1 MSDIKGWVHS
11 VETFGTL
18 DGRGIRYVLFL
29 SGCSLGCAFCHNP
42 DTWKRGGR
50 EMSVAEVLADYQRYR
65 PFYDASNGGIT
76 VSGGEPMEQA
86 AFVGALFAACQAA
99 GIHTTLDTSGNWTAG
114 AAQAVLPYTDAVL
127 FSLKGAR
134 EETYRSLTK
143 GGDYQATLLHLK
155 EAVLAS
161 DVTLRFVVIPG
172 LTDGEVE
179 SEMLAKIVL
188 ALPRPVAVQLLP
200 YHTMG
205 VEKWRI
211 LGMDYPLE
219 GILPASK
226 EIVSQVA
233 LRLSKRGV
241 ALST

>member
-1 MSDIKGWVHS
+1 
-11 VETFGTL
+11 
-18 DGRGIRYVLFL
+18 
-29 SGCSLGCAFCHNP
+29 
-42 DTWKRGGR
+42 
-50 EMSVAEVLADYQRYR
+50 
-65 PFYDASNGGIT
+65 
-76 VSGGEPMEQA
+76 MEQA
-86 AFVGALFAACQAA
+86 AFVGALFAACQEA
-99 GIHTTLDTSGNWTAG
+99 GIHTTLDTSGKWETG
-114 AAQAVLPYTDAVL
+114 AAQAVLPYADAVL

-161 DVTLRFVVIPG
+161 EVTLRFVVIPG

-179 SEMLAKIVL
+179 SEALAKVVL

-211 LGMDYPLE
+211 LGMEYPLE

-226 EIVSQVA
+226 EIVAQVA